1 MPEPIEPTPAPPVV
15 ETTPAPLADAPI
27 TLPDDHPLVKTLA
40 AQKDA
45 LKELREKAKR
55 LDEIEEAN
63 KTELQKALDRAEA
76 AEKAASSAE
85 SARLRASI
93 AAKHGVPEALL
104 TGSTEE
110 ALEQAAIALLAFKGH
125 QPTAPSPD
133 GQGSVGVPISAQAKQ
148 VTSEDTLNNLPYQE
162 VNRLRREGKLDG
174 LLGKS

>member
-1 MPEPIEPTPAPPVV
+1 MTEPIEPTPAPPAV
-15 ETTPAPLADAPI
+15 EPTPAPLADAPI

-40 AQKDA
+40 AQKES

-110 ALEQAAIALLAFKGH
+110 ALEEAATALLAFKGT

-133 GQGSVGVPISAQAKQ
+133 GQGNVGVPITGQSKQ
-148 VTSEDTLNNLPYQE
+148 ITSVDELKKLSPEE
-162 VNRLRREGKLDG
+162 VNAARRAGRLDQ